1 LLTCWKPLSQF
12 KSTGLVAFR
21 LKRSS
26 RSPLES
32 CDLFLP
38 ALHSIQRIEKE
49 MGTKLYVGNLSF
61 RTTSEELRDAFA
73 AVGTVESAS
82 VIEDRDTG
90 RSRGFA
96 FVEMATPEEAA
107 AAIEQFNGKDF
118 GGRNLTVNEAK
129 PRADRGGRGGGYAG
143 GRGGYGGGGGDR
155 GGDRGGYE
163 REPRW

>member
-1 LLTCWKPLSQF
+1 
-12 KSTGLVAFR
+12 
-21 LKRSS
+21 
-26 RSPLES
+26 
-32 CDLFLP
+32 
-38 ALHSIQRIEKE
+38 

-143 GRGGYGGGGGDR
+143 GRGGYGGGSGDR

>member
-1 LLTCWKPLSQF
+1 
-12 KSTGLVAFR
+12 
-21 LKRSS
+21 
-26 RSPLES
+26 
-32 CDLFLP
+32 
-38 ALHSIQRIEKE
+38 

-61 RTTSEELRDAFA
+61 RTTSEELREAFA
-73 AVGTVESAS
+73 AAGTVESAS

-96 FVEMATPEEAA
+96 FVEMGTAEEAA

-129 PRADRGGRGGGYAG
+129 PRTDRGGGGG

-155 GGDRGGYE
+155 GGYGGGGGE

>member
-1 LLTCWKPLSQF
+1 
-12 KSTGLVAFR
+12 
-21 LKRSS
+21 
-26 RSPLES
+26 
-32 CDLFLP
+32 
-38 ALHSIQRIEKE
+38 

-129 PRADRGGRGGGYAG
+129 PRADRGARGGGYG
-143 GRGGYGGGGGDR
+143 GGGGGGYGGGDR

>member
-1 LLTCWKPLSQF
+1 
-12 KSTGLVAFR
+12 
-21 LKRSS
+21 
-26 RSPLES
+26 
-32 CDLFLP
+32 
-38 ALHSIQRIEKE
+38 

-96 FVEMATPEEAA
+96 FVEMATAEEAA

-129 PRADRGGRGGGYAG
+129 PRADRGGRGGGY
-143 GRGGYGGGGGDR
+143 GGGDR
-155 GGDRGGYE
+155 DRDGDRGGYE

>member
-1 LLTCWKPLSQF
+1 
-12 KSTGLVAFR
+12 
-21 LKRSS
+21 
-26 RSPLES
+26 
-32 CDLFLP
+32 
-38 ALHSIQRIEKE
+38 

-61 RTTSEELRDAFA
+61 RTTSEELREAFA

-129 PRADRGGRGGGYAG
+129 PKTDRGGRGRDY
-143 GRGGYGGGGGDR
+143 GGGDR
-155 GGDRGGYE
+155 DRSGDRGGYE